1 MQNMKRLSDL
11 LERIKPLKVVGS
23 ADREVEA
30 LSFDSREVGEGYCF
44 FAVRGTQVDGHNFI
58 AKATDAGASVVV
70 CEQLPEALNERVSY
84 VVVEDSTAAMADI
97 AAAFYGNPSQQL
109 TLVGVTGTN
118 GKTTIAT
125 LLYDMFTAMG
135 YRAGLISTV
144 VYRIGAETLPS
155 THTTPDVIRLNAML
169 RRMVDAGC
177 THCFTEVSSHSV
189 VQQRIRGLHF
199 KGAAFTNLT
208 HDHLDYHGTFA
219 EYIKAKKGLFDGLA
233 KGAFAVVNV
242 DDRNGEVM
250 LQNTRAK
257 GYRYSL
263 RAAADFKCKLMEMHF
278 DGMLLQ
284 MDGNEVWVNFL
295 GRFNASN
302 LLAVYAVAVLLG
314 EPREEVLRVLS
325 VLHSV
330 AGRFEPV
337 RSASG
342 KVAIVDYAHTPDALE
357 NVIDTIDEIRGEG
370 NRLIVVCGC
379 GGDRDATKRPE
390 MGKIASERADVAIF
404 TSDNPRT
411 EDPEKILDDV
421 VRGAVAGA
429 QTLRITDRRQAIATA
444 AMLAQTGD
452 IILIA
457 GKGHEDYQII
467 GREKIHFDD
476 REEIRAAFE
485 REQK

>member
-11 LERIKPLKVVGS
+11 LERIRPLKVVGS

-70 CEQLPEALNERVSY
+70 CETLPEALNEQVSY

-177 THCFTEVSSHSV
+177 THCFMEVSSHSV

-233 KGAFAVVNV
+233 KDAFAVVNV

-444 AMLAQTGD
+444 AMLAQAGD

>member
-70 CEQLPEALNERVSY
+70 CEQLPEALNEQVSY

-177 THCFTEVSSHSV
+177 THCFMEVSSHSV

-233 KGAFAVVNV
+233 KDAFAVVNV

-250 LQNTRAK
+250 LQNTRAR

-325 VLHSV
+325 VLRSV

-444 AMLAQTGD
+444 AMLAQAGD

>member
-70 CEQLPEALNERVSY
+70 CEQLPEVLNEQVSY

-125 LLYDMFTAMG
+125 LLYDMFTALG

-144 VYRIGAETLPS
+144 VYRIGDETLPS

-177 THCFTEVSSHSV
+177 THCFMEVSSHSV

-325 VLHSV
+325 VLRSV

-444 AMLAQTGD
+444 AMLAQAGD

>member
-1 MQNMKRLSDL
+1 
-11 LERIKPLKVVGS
+11 
-23 ADREVEA
+23 
-30 LSFDSREVGEGYCF
+30 
-44 FAVRGTQVDGHNFI
+44 
-58 AKATDAGASVVV
+58 
-70 CEQLPEALNERVSY
+70 
-84 VVVEDSTAAMADI
+84 
-97 AAAFYGNPSQQL
+97 
-109 TLVGVTGTN
+109 
-118 GKTTIAT
+118 
-125 LLYDMFTAMG
+125 
-135 YRAGLISTV
+135 
-144 VYRIGAETLPS
+144 
-155 THTTPDVIRLNAML
+155 
-169 RRMVDAGC
+169 
-177 THCFTEVSSHSV
+177 
-189 VQQRIRGLHF
+189 
-199 KGAAFTNLT
+199 
-208 HDHLDYHGTFA
+208 
-219 EYIKAKKGLFDGLA
+219 
-233 KGAFAVVNV
+233 
-242 DDRNGEVM
+242 
-250 LQNTRAK
+250 
-257 GYRYSL
+257 
-263 RAAADFKCKLMEMHF
+263 MEMHF

>member
-11 LERIKPLKVVGS
+11 LERIRPLKVVGS

-70 CEQLPEALNERVSY
+70 CETLPEALNEQVSY
-84 VVVEDSTAAMADI
+84 VVVEDSTATMADI

-144 VYRIGAETLPS
+144 VYRIGDETLPS

-177 THCFTEVSSHSV
+177 THCFMEVSSHSV

-233 KGAFAVVNV
+233 KDAFAVVNV

-444 AMLAQTGD
+444 AMLAQAGD

>member
-1 MQNMKRLSDL
+1 MKLSEL
-11 LERIKPLKVVGS
+11 L
-23 ADREVEA
+23 RETQCTRMVLPKEEVDIQGINI
-30 LSFDSREVGEGYCF
+30 DSRLVKQGDVF
-44 FAVRGTQVDGHNFI
+44 IAVRGTQTDGH
-58 AKATDAGASVVV
+58 
-70 CEQLPEALNERVSY
+70 QY
-84 VVVEDSTAAMADI
+84 I
-97 AAAFYGNPSQQL
+97 AAAEEKGAVAIVCEKTPDKLSPNVAYITFPNVQSVMGKLATTFYGNPSQKL
-109 TLVGVTGTN
+109 RLVGVTGTN

-177 THCFTEVSSHSV
+177 THCFMEVSSHSV

-233 KGAFAVVNV
+233 KDAFAVVNV

-444 AMLAQTGD
+444 AMLAQAGD

>member
-1 MQNMKRLSDL
+1 MKRLSDL

-70 CEQLPEALNERVSY
+70 CEQLPEVLNEQVSY

-125 LLYDMFTAMG
+125 LLYDMFTALG

-144 VYRIGAETLPS
+144 VYRIGDETLPS

-177 THCFTEVSSHSV
+177 THCFMEVSSHSV

-325 VLHSV
+325 VLRSV

-444 AMLAQTGD
+444 AMLAQAGD

>member
-1 MQNMKRLSDL
+1 
-11 LERIKPLKVVGS
+11 
-23 ADREVEA
+23 
-30 LSFDSREVGEGYCF
+30 
-44 FAVRGTQVDGHNFI
+44 
-58 AKATDAGASVVV
+58 
-70 CEQLPEALNERVSY
+70 
-84 VVVEDSTAAMADI
+84 MADI

-177 THCFTEVSSHSV
+177 THCFMEVSSHSV

-233 KGAFAVVNV
+233 KDAFAVVNV

-357 NVIDTIDEIRGEG
+357 NVIDTIDEIRGEC

>member
-1 MQNMKRLSDL
+1 MKRLSDL

-177 THCFTEVSSHSV
+177 THCFMEVSSHSV

-233 KGAFAVVNV
+233 KDAFAVVNV

-250 LQNTRAK
+250 LQNTRAR

-325 VLHSV
+325 VLRSV

-444 AMLAQTGD
+444 AMLAQAGD

>member
-1 MQNMKRLSDL
+1 MKRLSDL
-11 LERIKPLKVVGS
+11 LERIRPLKVVGS

-70 CEQLPEALNERVSY
+70 CEQLPEALNEQVSY

-177 THCFTEVSSHSV
+177 THCFMEVSSHSV

-233 KGAFAVVNV
+233 KDAFAVVNV

-444 AMLAQTGD
+444 AMLAQAGD

>member
-1 MQNMKRLSDL
+1 
-11 LERIKPLKVVGS
+11 
-23 ADREVEA
+23 
-30 LSFDSREVGEGYCF
+30 
-44 FAVRGTQVDGHNFI
+44 
-58 AKATDAGASVVV
+58 
-70 CEQLPEALNERVSY
+70 
-84 VVVEDSTAAMADI
+84 MADI

-177 THCFTEVSSHSV
+177 THCFMEVSSHSV

-233 KGAFAVVNV
+233 KDAFAVVNV

-444 AMLAQTGD
+444 AMLAQAGD

>member
-70 CEQLPEALNERVSY
+70 CEQLPEALNEQVSY

-177 THCFTEVSSHSV
+177 THCFMEVSSHSV

-233 KGAFAVVNV
+233 KDAFAVVNV

-250 LQNTRAK
+250 LQNTRAR

-325 VLHSV
+325 VLRSV

>member
-11 LERIKPLKVVGS
+11 LERIRPLKVVGS

-30 LSFDSREVGEGYCF
+30 LSFDSREVGDGYCF

-70 CEQLPEALNERVSY
+70 CEQLPEALNEQVSY

-125 LLYDMFTAMG
+125 LLYDMFTALG

-144 VYRIGAETLPS
+144 VYRIGDETLPS

-177 THCFTEVSSHSV
+177 THCFMEVSSHSV

-233 KGAFAVVNV
+233 KDAFAVVNV

-429 QTLRITDRRQAIATA
+429 HTLRITDRRQAIATA
-444 AMLAQTGD
+444 AMLAQAGD